1 MNKTKAF
8 RLINILISVLFC
20 LATIGMIIYYAVA
33 GDPNKRITISIGIA
47 VMFLLPYLLELIFRF
62 RFGNI
67 TVLIYTAFVI
77 FSGFVGATLNVTYM
91 FDWFNKVCHTIY
103 GYLACFIGLFLLI
116 KSKHYEKLSPLF
128 IVIFC
133 MLTSIST
140 HALWEIWEFGC
151 DNIIGT
157 IAQGEKINGLAPYV
171 TDTMTDIIVNLV
183 GAIVFAIQY
192 TIYHKCKT
200 NFMLKAVINDMGY
213 KKSEETGTHQ
223 DAEQVTA
230 NIDSQDVI
238 SEDKKAPAKK
248 ISNNKDSKKE

>member
-1 MNKTKAF
+1 MNRTKAF

-20 LATIGMIIYYAVA
+20 LATAGMIIYYAIA
-33 GDPNKRITISIGIA
+33 GDPNKRISISVGIA
-47 VMFLLPYLLELIFRF
+47 FMFMLPYFLELVFRF

-67 TVLIYTAFVI
+67 TILIYTAFVI

-116 KSKHYEKLSPLF
+116 RSKHYEKLSPLF

-133 MLTSIST
+133 MFTSIAT

-157 IAQGEKINGLAPYV
+157 IAQGEKINGIAPYV

-183 GAIVFAIQY
+183 GAVVFAIQY
-192 TIYHKCKT
+192 TIYKKCKT
-200 NFMLKAVINDMGY
+200 NFMMKAIINDMGY
-213 KKSEETGTHQ
+213 KKSEESIAQST
-223 DAEQVTA
+223 EQVTT
-230 NIDSQDVI
+230 NSDSDDTTC
-238 SEDKKAPAKK
+238 EDKKAPAKK
-248 ISNNKDSKKE
+248 KSNNNTSNKK